1 MRPHPEPEQQA
12 EEQAEQP
19 EQPGQPGRPER
30 PGQSAQPRNPGRPD
44 RAAPALLALSLG
56 YFTLGTSSLAVVG
69 LGSPIGRDLHTGPGS
84 VGVLVSV
91 FALSFALAAPFAPAL
106 LGRLD
111 RRAALLVGLALLT
124 AGGVLGALAPSYGV
138 LAVSRVV
145 AGLGGAVFG
154 PASSAV
160 GSLIVP
166 EERRSRAL
174 ATVFAGMTVAAVAGV
189 PLSSYLGEAVGWRW
203 ALAAVAG
210 ASLLALALVTAL
222 VPAVPAGEPPTAAA
236 YRAVLAAPGASA
248 TVLTTLFCM
257 AAQFTVYGV
266 AGAYLAARFGLGPGA
281 VTGVLFAFGAVG
293 VLGNA
298 CGVRLSA
305 RLGGVAT
312 VTVTLAG
319 LAAAFAGLLAS
330 PRGPAGALLLFAVW
344 AFFGQ
349 LYQAPQ
355 QARLI
360 ALRPDQRG
368 VLLALN
374 ASMLYVGISLG
385 SLLAGSLLPVLGAR
399 ALPAVGLA
407 ALAFA
412 GLSHFASVRGPV
424 RRRPGAAVTVQSRT
438 A

>member
-1 MRPHPEPEQQA
+1 MRT
-12 EEQAEQP
+12 
-19 EQPGQPGRPER
+19 QPG
-30 PGQSAQPRNPGRPD
+30 
-44 RAAPALLALSLG
+44 PALLALSLG

-69 LGSPIGRDLHTGPGS
+69 LGAPIGRDLHTGAGS
-84 VGVLVSV
+84 VGVLVGV
-91 FALSFALAAPFAPAL
+91 FALSFALAAPVAPAL

-111 RRAALLVGLALLT
+111 RRTALLLGLVLLT
-124 AGGVLGALAPSYGV
+124 AGGLLGAAAPSYGV
-138 LAVSRVV
+138 LAASRVV

-203 ALAAVAG
+203 ALAGVAG
-210 ASLLALALVTAL
+210 ASLLALVLVAAL

-236 YRAVLAAPGASA
+236 YRAVLAAPGATA
-248 TVLTTLFCM
+248 TVLTTLLYM

-266 AGAYLAARFGLGPGA
+266 AGAYVAARFGVGPGA
-281 VTGVLFAFGAVG
+281 VTGVLFAFGVVG

-298 CGVRLSA
+298 SGVRLSA
-305 RLGGVAT
+305 RLGGAAT

-319 LAAAFAGLLAS
+319 LAVAFLGLLVT
-330 PRGPAGALLLFAVW
+330 PRGPAGALFLFALW
-344 AFFGQ
+344 AFFSQ

-360 ALRPDQRG
+360 ALRPDQRA

-385 SLLAGSLLPVLGAR
+385 SLLAGALLPALGAR
-399 ALPAVGLA
+399 ALPAVGLVPL
-407 ALAFA
+407 ALA
-412 GLSHFASVRGPV
+412 GLAHLGSVRGPARGRSGV
-424 RRRPGAAVTVQSRT
+424 VTVRSRT